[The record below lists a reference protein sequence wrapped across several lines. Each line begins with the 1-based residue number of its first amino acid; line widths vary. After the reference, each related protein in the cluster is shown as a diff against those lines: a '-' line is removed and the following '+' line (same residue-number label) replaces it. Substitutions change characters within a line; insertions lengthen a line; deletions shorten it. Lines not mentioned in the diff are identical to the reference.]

1 MQSFCVKNNAR
12 VVKIRHRG
20 LTKSKKCVNL
30 YRGKAV
36 YKRRIIMQRFGIGEM
51 EMKMA
56 KLLWDREGIGSG
68 AVVKLCAEEFGWKK
82 STTYTM
88 LRRLCEHGLFQNVN
102 SIVTSVMSE
111 DEYKAKVGTDLVNDK
126 FEGSLPMFVAAFTKK
141 NKLSAKDKKELLAII
156 EGSRK

>member
-1 MQSFCVKNNAR
+1 
-12 VVKIRHRG
+12 
-20 LTKSKKCVNL
+20 
-30 YRGKAV
+30 
-36 YKRRIIMQRFGIGEM
+36 MQRYGIGEM

-102 SIVTSVMSE
+102 SVVTSVMSE
-111 DEYKAKVGTDLVNDK
+111 DDYKAKIAADLVDDK
-126 FEGSLPMFVAAFTKK
+126 FGGSLSEFVRIVTAKSG
-141 NKLSAKDKKELLAII
+141 LSAKDKEQLKKLL
-156 EGSRK
+156 

>member
-1 MQSFCVKNNAR
+1 
-12 VVKIRHRG
+12 
-20 LTKSKKCVNL
+20 
-30 YRGKAV
+30 
-36 YKRRIIMQRFGIGEM
+36 MQRFGIGEM

-111 DEYKAKVGTDLVNDK
+111 EEYKAKVGVELVNDK
-126 FEGSLPMFVAAFTKK
+126 FDGSLPMFVAAFTKHRGLSK
-141 NKLSAKDKKELLAII
+141 NDKEKLLSII
-156 EGSRK
+156 EKAEQ

>member
-1 MQSFCVKNNAR
+1 
-12 VVKIRHRG
+12 
-20 LTKSKKCVNL
+20 
-30 YRGKAV
+30 
-36 YKRRIIMQRFGIGEM
+36 MQRFGIGEM

-102 SIVTSVMSE
+102 SVVTSVMSE
-111 DEYKAKVGTDLVNDK
+111 EDYKAKVATNLVNDK
-126 FEGSLPMFVAAFTKK
+126 FDGSFVEFLRIVA
-141 NKLSAKDKKELLAII
+141 NNNGLSDKDKEELKKIL
-156 EGSRK
+156 K

>member
-1 MQSFCVKNNAR
+1 
-12 VVKIRHRG
+12 
-20 LTKSKKCVNL
+20 
-30 YRGKAV
+30 
-36 YKRRIIMQRFGIGEM
+36 MQRFGIGEM

-111 DEYKAKVGTDLVNDK
+111 EEYKSKVGTDLINDK
-126 FEGSLPMFVAAFTKK
+126 FEGSLPVFVAAFTKH
-141 NKLSAKDKKELLAII
+141 NKLSEKDRKELLAII
-156 EGSRK
+156 EGTKK

>member
-1 MQSFCVKNNAR
+1 
-12 VVKIRHRG
+12 
-20 LTKSKKCVNL
+20 
-30 YRGKAV
+30 
-36 YKRRIIMQRFGIGEM
+36 MQRFGIGEM

-102 SIVTSVMSE
+102 SVVTSIMSE
-111 DEYKAKVGTDLVNDK
+111 DDYKAKIATDLVNDK
-126 FEGSLPMFVAAFTKK
+126 FNGSLPEFVGTVIKSK
-141 NKLSAKDKKELLAII
+141 KLSKADKTELLKLVQ
-156 EGSRK
+156 SL

>member
-1 MQSFCVKNNAR
+1 
-12 VVKIRHRG
+12 
-20 LTKSKKCVNL
+20 
-30 YRGKAV
+30 
-36 YKRRIIMQRFGIGEM
+36 MQRFGIGEM

-111 DEYKAKVGTDLVNDK
+111 EEYKAKVGAELIDDK
-126 FEGSLPMFVAAFTKK
+126 FDGSLPMFVAAFTKHR
-141 NKLSAKDKKELLAII
+141 NLSEKDRKELISII
-156 EGSRK
+156 ESSRK

>member
-1 MQSFCVKNNAR
+1 
-12 VVKIRHRG
+12 
-20 LTKSKKCVNL
+20 
-30 YRGKAV
+30 
-36 YKRRIIMQRFGIGEM
+36 MQRFGIGEM

-68 AVVKLCAEEFGWKK
+68 AVVTLCAEEFGWKK

-111 DEYKAKVGTDLVNDK
+111 EEYKSKVGADLINDK
-126 FEGSLPMFVAAFTKK
+126 FEGSLPMFVAAFTKH

-156 EGSRK
+156 EGSKK